1 MPIITQNR
9 TANVGANSITP
20 TTVSSG
26 SVKAT
31 PNIGRVITERI
42 VLDDVKQTVVN
53 GTEYQ
58 GTKIATFPAG
68 RILVLGVTAT
78 LQQTTTSTLA
88 STLNASVTGAV
99 SLGTVT
105 ASSTTLSSTM
115 VNLLPSTAF
124 TSSATINVAGTA
136 VNAALAASAQFDGTS
151 TPVDIYLNSAFAT
164 TTDVDGDAT
173 QTWDGTIDITYIVL
187 GDY

>member
-9 TANVGANSITP
+9 TAAVGANSITP
-20 TTVSSG
+20 TAVASG
-26 SVKAT
+26 SVTAT
-31 PNIGRVITERI
+31 PNVGRVITERI
-42 VLDDVKQTVVN
+42 VLNDVKQTVVN

-58 GTKIATFPAG
+58 GTKIGTFPAG
-68 RILVLGVTAT
+68 RILVLGVTAS
-78 LQQTTTSTLA
+78 LQQTTTSAIA
-88 STLNASVTGAV
+88 STLNSGTGAV

-136 VNAALAASAQFDGTS
+136 VTAALAASAQFDGTS
-151 TPVDIYLNSAFAT
+151 TPVDIYLNSAYAT
-164 TTDVDGDAT
+164 TTDVDADAT
-173 QTWDGTIDITYIVL
+173 QTWDGTIDITYVVL